1 MPVYNNR
8 YYPSEQAVTWADLEP
23 DDGLY
28 VVADYVVADYIAT
41 EPGGGF
47 TWANGT
53 ANWNSWT
60 DSNVSWN
67 FVTTTNIDLG
77 SVRSGYPIS
86 TAEFDSG
93 TNNTK
98 TCLISYQ
105 TSTDGITYTNVSAG
119 VLTGRYVRTQ
129 VTSNG
134 SYLSRL
140 ETTIKFDTEQEVF
153 TGVNT
158 AALTGTVNGRIL
170 NLSSVGNIAHIS
182 TQNSVGTYSASSYD
196 IDVISANTN
205 AITFVVK
212 DLDTWGKANVD
223 VNTLDILVQGFPK
236 IAANARLGIVDRIY

>member
-8 YYPSEQAVTWADLEP
+8 YYPQEQAVTWADLEP

-28 VVADYVVADYIAT
+28 MAADYVVADYVAT

-47 TWANGT
+47 TWGNGT
-53 ANWNSWT
+53 ANWNSWEE
-60 DSNVSWN
+60 SNVSWSY
-67 FVTTTNIDLG
+67 VTTTNIDLG
-77 SVRSGYPIS
+77 QIRSGYPIS
-86 TAEFDSG
+86 TAQFDTG
-93 TNNTK
+93 GDNDK

-119 VLTGRYVRTQ
+119 ILTGRYVRTV

-153 TGVNT
+153 TAINT
-158 AALTGTVNGRIL
+158 AALSGTVNGRIL

-182 TQNSVGTYSASSYD
+182 SQNSVGNYSASSYD
-196 IDVISANTN
+196 IDVISANTDSF
-205 AITFVVK
+205 TFVVK
-212 DLDTWGKANVD
+212 DLDTWAKANVD
-223 VNTLDILVQGFPK
+223 VNNLDILVQGFPK
-236 IAANARLGIVDRIY
+236 IAANARLGTVDRIY

>member
-8 YYPSEQAVTWADLEP
+8 YYPPEQAVTWADLAT

-41 EPGGGF
+41 EPGGGL

-60 DSNVSWN
+60 NSNVSWN

-77 SVRSGYPIS
+77 SLRSGYPIS
-86 TAEFDSG
+86 SAEFDSG
-93 TNNTK
+93 PANDK

-119 VLTGRYVRTQ
+119 VLTSRYVRTR

-153 TGVNT
+153 TAVNT
-158 AALTGTVNGRIL
+158 AALSGTVNGRIL
-170 NLSSVGNIAHIS
+170 NLSSVGNIAQVS
-182 TQNSVGTYSASSYD
+182 SQNTIGTYSASSYD
-196 IDVISANTN
+196 IDVVSANAD

-236 IAANARLGIVDRIY
+236 IAANAQLGIVDRIY